1 MGNGIESKLPP
12 KALQYLQ
19 TLGALKGESGISFA
33 PDMEAVRQ
41 RETDLAAYL
50 GQTDYDKQLQESQS
64 MAKLQLGLALAQ
76 RGFGSM
82 GAQPR
87 PGEMAISTVGRELL
101 SPLAGD
107 AMTVA
112 QQMYQQKLA
121 AQQAKRQEGRQLKLA
136 ALQAVTGEEA
146 DRRSLAKELLP
157 PPTDK
162 GLSTLQANVNVPVT
176 YKNKQGETVTE
187 TIPGNVNVYR
197 SKLGDVSQIRTV
209 GDLITS
215 DSTVIASG
223 TVVPGFS
230 KIPTEEEKGQFEA
243 LKFVVRR
250 KEDGTGWEFPNA
262 ANIVQVRQEKDIDQ
276 PIDVKTLEPYALQE
290 GEAMFAFSDL
300 PDDLKGTVSDTGTL
314 QAGEFNLIKPD
325 GTPYT
330 VTKNGKTRTPQYR
343 AYSSGVN
350 AGSFV
355 ELGTMDVISANDINK
370 LGLTPRKITADT
382 SGKSDAQIAR
392 DDRRNLL
399 YSKIAEIQVGKLPGD
414 FSIYS
419 PRSSFYFDQA
429 SYLNKEFP
437 FKYVP
442 PGTNP
447 NDRSRDV
454 TITNETVKNLLTK
467 KVDSVAQGILR
478 SDFGSANQILK
489 SQRIADAVDSILSH
503 PATTVLGALEI
514 EEIGTDPVGNIVGYT
529 PTQAAFDVPTRN
541 ENVKDVFTS
550 LKQDPDANA
559 YELFQTVPRP
569 DNEQDLNKTWGSVRV
584 ASEVFPDAFGNR
596 DVGRPGTGDFD
607 AGLVQQRM
615 DIEHVLPSTRLVY
628 GAPLADQRALI
639 QEGVQKRVE
648 ARNKLQNSRDASE
661 AKESFDL
668 ALEFQ
673 DALLSFKNA
682 AAESNVQGWFTGTAA
697 KTIAKLGFADW
708 LKGEGEEHWIRL
720 SLASERFQEGI
731 SRRVGRDF
739 GDNRI
744 SNYDAEA
751 YKKLVADIRSGK
763 EYNRILV
770 EDGLQ
775 RVGRDLTDLMAYG
788 GKVGWTERDL
798 SRAAEAGVDFSQLPT
813 QMGWHG
819 YGYYGKN
826 RYGATRQFTPSLTEG
841 QRDALLTSGNLKAT
855 MYGHKYNI
863 PLVNNG
869 YTLDQ
874 AFAWGADTQVLRKGP
889 LEFEEYLQNRAE
901 AAKISKDEMRKRI
914 VDGILSYNVWR
925 NLQK

>member
-1 MGNGIESKLPP
+1 
-12 KALQYLQ
+12 
-19 TLGALKGESGISFA
+19 
-33 PDMEAVRQ
+33 
-41 RETDLAAYL
+41 
-50 GQTDYDKQLQESQS
+50 
-64 MAKLQLGLALAQ
+64 
-76 RGFGSM
+76 
-82 GAQPR
+82 
-87 PGEMAISTVGRELL
+87 
-101 SPLAGD
+101 
-107 AMTVA
+107 
-112 QQMYQQKLA
+112 
-121 AQQAKRQEGRQLKLA
+121 
-136 ALQAVTGEEA
+136 
-146 DRRSLAKELLP
+146 
-157 PPTDK
+157 
-162 GLSTLQANVNVPVT
+162 
-176 YKNKQGETVTE
+176 
-187 TIPGNVNVYR
+187 
-197 SKLGDVSQIRTV
+197 
-209 GDLITS
+209 
-215 DSTVIASG
+215 
-223 TVVPGFS
+223 VVPSFE
-230 KIPTEEEKGQFEA
+230 KIPT
-243 LKFVVRR
+243 
-250 KEDGTGWEFPNA
+250 DT
-262 ANIVQVRQEKDIDQ
+262 
-276 PIDVKTLEPYALQE
+276 
-290 GEAMFAFSDL
+290 S
-300 PDDLKGTVSDTGTL
+300 TGTL
-314 QAGEFNLIKPD
+314 QAGEFNLLKPD
-325 GTPYT
+325 GTSYT
-330 VTKNGKTRTPQYR
+330 VTTDGKTRTPQYR
-343 AYSSGVN
+343 IISTGPDR
-350 AGSFV
+350 GSFV
-355 ELGTMDVISANDINK
+355 ELSTGDVFSPDQIKK

-382 SGKSDAQIAR
+382 SGKTDAQMAR
-392 DDRRNLL
+392 DDRRGLL
-399 YSKIAEIQVGKLPGD
+399 LSQMNEIQVSKLPGD

-429 SYLNKEFP
+429 AYRKGEFP

-442 PGTNP
+442 PGTAP

-454 TITNETVKNLLTK
+454 TITNKTVQDLLNN

-478 SDFGSANQILK
+478 SDFGSANQEVK
-489 SQRIADAVDSILSH
+489 SKRIAEAVDSILSQ

-514 EEIGTDPVGNIVGYT
+514 EEIGTDPAGNIVGYT
-529 PTQAAFDVPTRN
+529 PTQTAFEGPTRN
-541 ENVKDVFTS
+541 ENVKSVFAT
-550 LKQDPDANA
+550 LKEDPNANA

-584 ASEVFPDAFGNR
+584 AAEVFPDAFGNR

-607 AGLVQQRM
+607 EGLVQQRM
-615 DIEHVLPSTRLVY
+615 DIEYVLPNARLVQD
-628 GAPLADQRALI
+628 ASLADHKAII
-639 QEGVQKRVE
+639 QAGVKNRVD
-648 ARNKLQNSRDASE
+648 ARDKLQNSVDARL
-661 AKESFDL
+661 AHESFDL

-682 AAESNVQGWFTGTAA
+682 AAESNVQGWFTGTGA